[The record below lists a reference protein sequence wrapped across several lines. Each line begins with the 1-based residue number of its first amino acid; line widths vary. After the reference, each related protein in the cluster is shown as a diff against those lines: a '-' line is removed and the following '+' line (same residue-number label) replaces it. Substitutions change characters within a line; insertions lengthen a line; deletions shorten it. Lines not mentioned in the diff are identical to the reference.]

1 MIRFDDT
8 SKKVSKN
15 LNIKKDIV
23 KKVLNK
29 TFEEIEKNL
38 NNNNNFMFK
47 GYTKIVKSNQKRK
60 PINKIEMFNLKTKE
74 K

>member
-8 SKKVSKN
+8 VKKVSKN

-29 TFEEIEKNL
+29 TFKEIEEGL
-38 NNNNNFMFK
+38 GNNKNFMFK

-60 PINKIEMFNLKTKE
+60 PINKTELFNLKTKE